1 MYEPKPSDLLKFPL
15 LSVVV
20 LSTFAPEK
28 LTRTSDKALPLD
40 CLTVPLIVPE
50 EYVVKPVVVYA
61 LASELLELSV
71 TEVVIWILYVVP
83 PLRLSFGVT
92 LNVLSLLEAEG
103 AADILMQ
110 VVKLSED
117 SRKLPEQ
124 VVLSVF
130 VVIVLVDIVSLNVTA
145 TVVETETSVELSV
158 GLTEET
164 VGAVVSVVVLELL
177 NVSSSFAQEKT
188 VRLKRI

>member
-1 MYEPKPSDLLKFPL
+1 
-15 LSVVV
+15 
-20 LSTFAPEK
+20 
-28 LTRTSDKALPLD
+28 
-40 CLTVPLIVPE
+40 LTVPLIVPE
-50 EYVVKPVVVYA
+50 EYVVKPVVVVYA
-61 LASELLELSV
+61 LARELLELSV
-71 TEVVIWILYVVP
+71 TELVIWILYVVS
-83 PLRLSFGVT
+83 PLILLYGVT

-145 TVVETETSVELSV
+145 TVVDTETSLELSV
-158 GLTEET
+158 GFTEET
-164 VGAVVSVVVLELL
+164 VGAVVSVPPSVSVVLAP
-177 NVSSSFAQEKT
+177 NFS
-188 VRLKRI
+188 

>member
-28 LTRTSDKALPLD
+28 LTRTPDKALPLV

-50 EYVVKPVVVYA
+50 EYVVKPVVVVYA
-61 LASELLELSV
+61 LSRELLELSV
-71 TEVVIWILYVVP
+71 MELVIWILYVVT
-83 PLRLSFGVT
+83 PLRLLYGVT

-103 AADILMQ
+103 AADILIQ
-110 VVKLSED
+110 VVKLSID

-130 VVIVLVDIVSLNVTA
+130 VVIVLVDIVLLNVTT
-145 TVVETETSVELSV
+145 TVVDTGTSLELSV

-164 VGAVVSVVVLELL
+164 VGAVVIVDTAPNFS
-177 NVSSSFAQEKT
+177 
-188 VRLKRI
+188 

>member
-1 MYEPKPSDLLKFPL
+1 
-15 LSVVV
+15 
-20 LSTFAPEK
+20 
-28 LTRTSDKALPLD
+28 
-40 CLTVPLIVPE
+40 LTVPLIVPE
-50 EYVVKPVVVYA
+50 EYVVKPVVVVYA
-61 LASELLELSV
+61 LARELLELSV
-71 TEVVIWILYVVP
+71 TELVIWILYVVS
-83 PLRLSFGVT
+83 PLILLYGVT

-145 TVVETETSVELSV
+145 TVVDTETSLELSV
-158 GLTEET
+158 GL
-164 VGAVVSVVVLELL
+164 
-177 NVSSSFAQEKT
+177 Q
-188 VRLKRI
+188 RRQ

>member
-1 MYEPKPSDLLKFPL
+1 M
-15 LSVVV
+15 
-20 LSTFAPEK
+20 
-28 LTRTSDKALPLD
+28 
-40 CLTVPLIVPE
+40 
-50 EYVVKPVVVYA
+50 
-61 LASELLELSV
+61 SELLEVSE

-83 PLRLSFGVT
+83 PLRLSSGVT
-92 LNVLSLLEAEG
+92 VNVLSLLEVVG
-103 AADILMQ
+103 IADIFMQ

-130 VVIVLVDIVSLNVTA
+130 VVIVLVDIVSLNVTE

-164 VGAVVSVVVLELL
+164 VGLVSTIFF
-177 NVSSSFAQEKT
+177 SSSLAQERMMRPRRNTNKMCKI
-188 VRLKRI
+188 LLIFFLN

>member
-1 MYEPKPSDLLKFPL
+1 M
-15 LSVVV
+15 
-20 LSTFAPEK
+20 
-28 LTRTSDKALPLD
+28 
-40 CLTVPLIVPE
+40 
-50 EYVVKPVVVYA
+50 
-61 LASELLELSV
+61 SV

-83 PLRLSFGVT
+83 PLRLSSGVT
-92 LNVLSLLEAEG
+92 VNVFSLLEVVG
-103 AADILMQ
+103 TADIFMQ

-130 VVIVLVDIVSLNVTA
+130 VVIVLVDIVSLNVTE

-164 VGAVVSVVVLELL
+164 VGLVSTIKEVNDSVLLAFPSES
-177 NVSSSFAQEKT
+177 VIIIVQVE
-188 VRLKRI
+188 

>member
-1 MYEPKPSDLLKFPL
+1 M
-15 LSVVV
+15 
-20 LSTFAPEK
+20 
-28 LTRTSDKALPLD
+28 
-40 CLTVPLIVPE
+40 
-50 EYVVKPVVVYA
+50 
-61 LASELLELSV
+61 SV

-103 AADILMQ
+103 TADIFMQ

-164 VGAVVSVVVLELL
+164 VGLVVSVVVLTIKEVTDRVLL
-177 NVSSSFAQEKT
+177 AFPSESVTIIVQSE
-188 VRLKRI
+188 

>member
-1 MYEPKPSDLLKFPL
+1 M
-15 LSVVV
+15 
-20 LSTFAPEK
+20 
-28 LTRTSDKALPLD
+28 
-40 CLTVPLIVPE
+40 
-50 EYVVKPVVVYA
+50 
-61 LASELLELSV
+61 SV

-103 AADILMQ
+103 TADIFMQ

-164 VGAVVSVVVLELL
+164 VGLVSTIKEVTDSVLLAFPSES
-177 NVSSSFAQEKT
+177 VTIIVQSE
-188 VRLKRI
+188 

>member
-1 MYEPKPSDLLKFPL
+1 M
-15 LSVVV
+15 
-20 LSTFAPEK
+20 
-28 LTRTSDKALPLD
+28 
-40 CLTVPLIVPE
+40 
-50 EYVVKPVVVYA
+50 
-61 LASELLELSV
+61 SELLEVSE

-83 PLRLSFGVT
+83 PLRLSSGVT
-92 LNVLSLLEAEG
+92 VNVLSLLEVVG
-103 AADILMQ
+103 IADIFMQ

-130 VVIVLVDIVSLNVTA
+130 VVIVLVDIVSLNVTE

-164 VGAVVSVVVLELL
+164 VGLVSTIKEVTDSVLLAFPSES
-177 NVSSSFAQEKT
+177 VTIIVQSE
-188 VRLKRI
+188 

>member
-1 MYEPKPSDLLKFPL
+1 
-15 LSVVV
+15 
-20 LSTFAPEK
+20 
-28 LTRTSDKALPLD
+28 
-40 CLTVPLIVPE
+40 LTVPLIVPE
-50 EYVVKPVVVYA
+50 EYVVKPVVVVYA
-61 LASELLELSV
+61 LARELLELSV
-71 TEVVIWILYVVP
+71 TELVIWILYVVS
-83 PLRLSFGVT
+83 PLILLYGVT

-145 TVVETETSVELSV
+145 TVVDTETSLELSV
-158 GLTEET
+158 GFTEET
-164 VGAVVSVVVLELL
+164 VGTVVSVPPSVSVVLAP
-177 NVSSSFAQEKT
+177 NFS
-188 VRLKRI
+188 